1 MKTIIILISL
11 VIATTTISCEKDTTT
26 ICENL
31 LEQGMADPA
40 LLIGEWDFEYF
51 AYTANGEK
59 IKKNDEISNSRMQ
72 IEDVCEV
79 NSIDPCYMHVYS
91 VNSIRYIYTLSN
103 SNKISFSLDITTEVA
118 PSEEE
123 IKITEALANVYCFI
137 IMDNELLF
145 HYKKDDYG
153 NNILILKRK

>member
-1 MKTIIILISL
+1 MKTIIILISF
-11 VIATTTISCEKDTTT
+11 VIATATISCEKDTTT

-40 LLIGEWDFEYF
+40 LLKGEWDFKYF
-51 AYTANGEK
+51 AYTANGGK
-59 IKKNDEISNSRMQ
+59 IKKNDEISNSRMK

-79 NSIDPCYMHVYS
+79 NSNDTCYMYVFS
-91 VNSIRYIYTLSN
+91 INSIRYIFSLSN
-103 SNKISFSLDITTEVA
+103 NNKISFSLDISTEVA